1 MSWVRKRN
9 KERAREIEEKREI
22 DERERESEVMKERDN
37 CEKERKQR
45 RFSHGGSRMRVAV

>member
-1 MSWVRKRN
+1 MRKRN